1 MKKDFHNTTSRTATS
16 HSASLRN
23 TASQNTSDLATI
35 LKELFPQC
43 LFKNIKTNAGG
54 FWKPYLLASAAL
66 LWMICGESTI
76 VIAFQS
82 AFDILLA
89 VFPGLEKS
97 QASYQGFTGQL
108 AKYQK
113 QLMQVIIPHLRDLT
127 KSKLE
132 KSWRI
137 GKWIVIAADGSRES
151 LARNKDLQR
160 NFAPSKKKRKKRSKR
175 WRKKHVANKEKKQK
189 QTKKDREKKA
199 ATPLI
204 WLTLFWHVGTGL
216 PWDWR
221 FGRSDSSERAHATDM
236 AKELPQDALLTA
248 DAGFIGYDFW
258 KSLFD
263 ADVHFLIRVGGNVRL
278 LTELGY
284 AQETKET
291 VYLWPDYIASQSRPP
306 LVLRLIKV
314 TNDGKTIYLATN
326 TKANDLSD
334 QEAAEIYRRRWGIE
348 VFFRTFKQTFEKGKL
363 KCTGST
369 NVALELEW
377 SLIGLWVMCL
387 YGKEEIGRRYEVSRL
402 SPAKA
407 IRAFAKTCREFRSDP
422 KDELHCLH
430 RLLGEALKDEYER
443 KKPKTNKEYP
453 RQSKRTPTGEPKLET
468 ATKKQRKNA
477 KQLKINKQ
485 KLLTA

>member
-1 MKKDFHNTTSRTATS
+1 
-16 HSASLRN
+16 
-23 TASQNTSDLATI
+23 
-35 LKELFPQC
+35 
-43 LFKNIKTNAGG
+43 
-54 FWKPYLLASAAL
+54 
-66 LWMICGESTI
+66 MIGGESTI
-76 VIAFQS
+76 VVAFQS

-97 QASYQGFTGQL
+97 EASYQGFTGQL

-113 QLMQVIIPHLRDLT
+113 QLMQVILPHLRDLT
-127 KSKLE
+127 KSKL
-132 KSWRI
+132 KKYWRI

-160 NFAPSKKKRKKRSKR
+160 SFAPSKKKRKKRSR
-175 WRKKHVANKEKKQK
+175 RRNKKHVANKIKKQKQK

-204 WLTLFWHVGTGL
+204 WLTLFWHVGTSL

-221 FGRSDSSERAHATDM
+221 FGPSDSSERDHATDM
-236 AKELPQDALLTA
+236 AKALPKDALLTA
-248 DAGFIGYDFW
+248 DAGFIGYKFW

-284 AQETKET
+284 ARETKST
-291 VYLWPDYIASQSRPP
+291 VYLWPDYIASQSLPP
-306 LVLRLIKV
+306 LILRLIKV
-314 TNDGKTIYLATN
+314 TNNGKTIYLVTN
-326 TKANDLSD
+326 TEAVDLSD
-334 QEAAEIYRRRWGIE
+334 DEASEIYRRRWGIE

-422 KDELHCLH
+422 KDESHALR
-430 RLLGEALKDEYER
+430 RLLAEALKDDYCR

-453 RQSKRTPTGEPKLET
+453 RQSKRTPTGEPSVEK
-468 ATKKQRKNA
+468 ATKKQRKFA
-477 KQLKINKQ
+477 KLAKNNDK
-485 KLLTA
+485 KHLTA

>member
-1 MKKDFHNTTSRTATS
+1 MKKDFLKTASRSQTTLQQST
-16 HSASLRN
+16 
-23 TASQNTSDLATI
+23 SQNTSDLATI
-35 LKELFPQC
+35 LKELFPEC
-43 LFKNIKTNAGG
+43 LFTNIKTNAGG
-54 FWKPYLLASAAL
+54 FWKPCLLASAAL

-108 AKYQK
+108 AKYQT

-132 KSWRI
+132 KYWRI

-175 WRKKHVANKEKKQK
+175 WCRKHVANKKKKQKQK

-221 FGRSDSSERAHATDM
+221 FGASDSSERDHATDM
-236 AKELPQDALLTA
+236 AKTLPQDALLTA

-263 ADVHFLIRVGGNVRL
+263 AEVHFLVRVGGNVRL

-284 AQETKET
+284 AEEHKGT
-291 VYLWPDYIASQSRPP
+291 VYLWPDYIAKQSLPP

-314 TNDGKTIYLATN
+314 TNNGKTIWLVTN

-334 QEAAEIYRRRWGIE
+334 QEAGEVYRRRWGIE
-348 VFFRTFKQTFEKGKL
+348 VFFRTFKQTFDKGKL

-377 SLIGLWVMCL
+377 SLIGLWAMCL

-422 KDELHCLH
+422 KNETHCLR
-430 RLLGEALKDEYER
+430 RLLGKALKDDYER
-443 KKPKTNKEYP
+443 KRPKTNKEYP
-453 RQSKRTPTGEPKLET
+453 RQSKRTPTGEPSVEK
-468 ATKKQRKNA
+468 ATKKQRIFAKHAKNNDE
-477 KQLKINKQ
+477 KH
-485 KLLTA
+485 LTA